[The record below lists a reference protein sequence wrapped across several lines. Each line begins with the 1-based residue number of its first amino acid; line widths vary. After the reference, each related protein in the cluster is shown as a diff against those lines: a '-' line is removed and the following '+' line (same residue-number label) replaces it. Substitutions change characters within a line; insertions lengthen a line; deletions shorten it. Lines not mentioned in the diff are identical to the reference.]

1 MKRNQACK
9 NIVSVGKKKKNRDR
23 TPPGS
28 RSRAKVLGHC
38 ESIVSQSRACR
49 RVRNQ
54 HTHTCT
60 RAHVRDPAHKRKRAP
75 SSLSTGDVRGCISA
89 KTRNAFSFQPKTL
102 SCRSSEEPPPHP
114 SLPPL
119 PLSPWGTLSSR
130 QAERVA
136 VSWRECI
143 EGADATTRRRIRD
156 DRGG

>member
-89 KTRNAFSFQPKTL
+89 KTRNVFISAKNAKLPL
-102 SCRSSEEPPPHP
+102 ERRAPH
-114 SLPPL
+114 PPL
-119 PLSPWGTLSSR
+119 PSSPPPLPVGNSLVAPSGASCSEL
-130 QAERVA
+130 ARVH
-136 VSWRECI
+136 
-143 EGADATTRRRIRD
+143 
-156 DRGG
+156 RGG